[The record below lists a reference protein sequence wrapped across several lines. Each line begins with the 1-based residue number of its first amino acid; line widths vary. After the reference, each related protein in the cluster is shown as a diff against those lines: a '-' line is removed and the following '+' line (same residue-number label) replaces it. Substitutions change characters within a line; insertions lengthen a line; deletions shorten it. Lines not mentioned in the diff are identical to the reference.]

1 MTTRNT
7 ENVEEGNCFS
17 GNTEDKRENV
27 TFIVSVH
34 STDLVIEK
42 SRQLL
47 SAHNHQNILL
57 FVFKALLRLSFFLS
71 DESFKHT
78 DMPLSGRSWF

>member
-7 ENVEEGNCFS
+7 ENVEEGNWFS

-27 TFIVSVH
+27 AFIVSVH
-34 STDLVIEK
+34 STDLVTER

-71 DESFKHT
+71 DESFEHT
-78 DMPLSGRSWF
+78 DMPLSGRSWL